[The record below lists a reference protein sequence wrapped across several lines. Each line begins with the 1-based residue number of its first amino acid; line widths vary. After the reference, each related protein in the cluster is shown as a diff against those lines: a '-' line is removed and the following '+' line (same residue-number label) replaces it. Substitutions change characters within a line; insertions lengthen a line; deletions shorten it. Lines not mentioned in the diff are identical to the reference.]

1 MNIVCPNAASQTFIL
16 RSADQSGVSSVVI
29 PVLNHGNVK
38 AYTNIKTMRVNS
50 NGIKTV
56 DNLPIPL
63 STSLIGTVQKIPHNI
78 NVQIRVGNSIVVAE
92 DKFEL
97 PPT

>member
-1 MNIVCPNAASQTFIL
+1 MMNNLESMTIL
-16 RSADQSGVSSVVI
+16 FK
-29 PVLNHGNVK
+29 L
-38 AYTNIKTMRVNS
+38 IKLYSFTHILKRIINS

-63 STSLIGTVQKIPHNI
+63 STSLIDTVQKIPHNI

>member
-1 MNIVCPNAASQTFIL
+1 MINN
-16 RSADQSGVSSVVI
+16 
-29 PVLNHGNVK
+29 
-38 AYTNIKTMRVNS
+38 

-63 STSLIGTVQKIPHNI
+63 STSLTDTTQKSPHNI
-78 NVQIRVGNSIVVAE
+78 NVQIRVGNIMVPE
-92 DKFEL
+92 DAKFEL

>member
-1 MNIVCPNAASQTFIL
+1 
-16 RSADQSGVSSVVI
+16 
-29 PVLNHGNVK
+29 
-38 AYTNIKTMRVNS
+38 MRINN

-63 STSLIGTVQKIPHNI
+63 STSLIDTVQKIPHNI
-78 NVQIRVGNSIVVAE
+78 NVQIRVGSIIVVAD